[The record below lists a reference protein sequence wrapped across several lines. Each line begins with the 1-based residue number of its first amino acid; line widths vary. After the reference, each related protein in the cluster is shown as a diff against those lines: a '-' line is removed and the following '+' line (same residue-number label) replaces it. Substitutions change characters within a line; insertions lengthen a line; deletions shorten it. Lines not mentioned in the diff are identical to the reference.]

1 MKIMNNLW
9 LEFIINKFI
18 DDQIPNA
25 RCCGSCQGG
34 MINPALCLFMCMGIT
49 NERIHEWYTWQDK
62 TKLREE
68 FERQM
73 EEEYIKHENC

>member
-1 MKIMNNLW
+1 MKMSNLW

-18 DDQIPNA
+18 DDQMPTA

-34 MINPALCLFMCMGIT
+34 MINPAICLFMCMDIA
-49 NERIHEWYTWQDK
+49 NEKIQEWYSWQDK

-68 FERQM
+68 FEHQM